1 MRVSKG
7 FLILV
12 FTIILGLTFTAC
24 GYRPSATYAK
34 QEMRGNV
41 FVRLNVSLEDPRNSV
56 LVKDAVTKILI
67 QKLGSNMVDNERE
80 ADVIMDLAINSVSL
94 TTLQYDANGYNK
106 LYRANVVIGVKYFRK
121 DNGNKIKTFS
131 VDGEHDFA
139 IDTGSSI
146 NDSHRFTAITKAS
159 DKAVTEILSRM
170 AVASFK

>member
-80 ADVIMDLAINSVSL
+80 ADVIMDLAISRV
-94 TTLQYDANGYNK
+94 TLSTLSYSGGFSE

-131 VDGEHDFA
+131 VDGEHEF
-139 IDTGSSI
+139 DTKGASI

>member
-41 FVRLNVSLEDPRNSV
+41 FVRLNVSLEDPRNTV

-67 QKLGSNMVDNERE
+67 QKLGSNMVDNEKE
-80 ADVIMDLAINSVSL
+80 ADVIMDLAINSVTMDVLS
-94 TTLQYDANGYNK
+94 YSGGFNE
-106 LYRANVVIGVKYFRK
+106 LYRATVV
-121 DNGNKIKTFS
+121 
-131 VDGEHDFA
+131 
-139 IDTGSSI
+139 
-146 NDSHRFTAITKAS
+146 
-159 DKAVTEILSRM
+159 
-170 AVASFK
+170 

>member
-1 MRVSKG
+1 MKISNG
-7 FLILV
+7 FLILI
-12 FTIILGLTFTAC
+12 FTVILGLTFTAC
-24 GYRPSATYAK
+24 GYRPSANYAK

-41 FVRLNVSLEDPRNSV
+41 FVKLNVSLEDPRNSV

-67 QKLGSNMVDNERE
+67 QKLGSNMVDDEKS
-80 ADVIMDLAINSVSL
+80 ADVIMDLGISSVTL

-121 DNGNKIKTFS
+121 DNNKVKSFS

-139 IDTGSSI
+139 VDIGTSI

>member
-7 FLILV
+7 FLVLV

-24 GYRPSATYAK
+24 GYRPSVNYAK

-67 QKLGSNMVDNERE
+67 QKLGSNMVDNERD
-80 ADVIMDLAINSVSL
+80 ADVVMDLAINRVSMA
-94 TTLQYDANGYNK
+94 TLQYDKDGYNK
-106 LYRANVVIGVKYFRK
+106 LYRANVFIGVKYFRK
-121 DNGNKIKTFS
+121 DNNNKVKSFT

-139 IDTGSSI
+139 IETGTSI
-146 NDSHRFTAITKAS
+146 NDSHRFDAITKAS
-159 DKAVTEILSRM
+159 DRAVTEILSRM
-170 AVASFK
+170 AVSSFK

>member
-1 MRVSKG
+1 MIVSRG
-7 FLILV
+7 FLVLV
-12 FTIILGLTFTAC
+12 FTIILGITFTAC

-34 QEMRGNV
+34 QEMRGSV

-80 ADVIMDLAINSVSL
+80 ADVIMDLAISKVTL
-94 TTLQYDANGYNK
+94 KTLQYDRDGYNK
-106 LYRANVVIGVKYFRK
+106 LYRANVVIDVKYFRK
-121 DNGNKIKTFS
+121 DNDNKIKTFS

-139 IDTGSSI
+139 IDKGTSI

>member
-1 MRVSKG
+1 MKVSKG

-24 GYRPSATYAK
+24 GYRPSVTYAK

-80 ADVIMDLAINSVSL
+80 ADVIMDLAISKVTL
-94 TTLQYDANGYNK
+94 KTLQYDRDGYNK
-106 LYRANVVIGVKYFRK
+106 LYRANVVIDVKYFRK
-121 DNGNKIKTFS
+121 DNDNKIKTFS

-139 IDTGSSI
+139 IDKGTSI

>member
-1 MRVSKG
+1 
-7 FLILV
+7 
-12 FTIILGLTFTAC
+12 
-24 GYRPSATYAK
+24 
-34 QEMRGNV
+34 
-41 FVRLNVSLEDPRNSV
+41 
-56 LVKDAVTKILI
+56 
-67 QKLGSNMVDNERE
+67 MVDNERE

-106 LYRANVVIGVKYFRK
+106 LYRANVAIGVKYFRK

-139 IDTGSSI
+139 IDKGTSI

>member
-24 GYRPSATYAK
+24 GYRPSAAYAK

-80 ADVIMDLAINSVSL
+80 ADVIMDLAISKVTL
-94 TTLQYDANGYNK
+94 KTLQYDRDGYNK
-106 LYRANVVIGVKYFRK
+106 LYRANVVIDVKYFRK
-121 DNGNKIKTFS
+121 DNDNKIKTFS

-139 IDTGSSI
+139 IDKGTSI